1 MPKVNVDYSNT
12 IIYKLVCKDKNIK
25 DVYVGHTTNFI
36 QRKYA
41 HKINCATEKNKLKVY
56 EFIRNN
62 GGWENWEMVEICTI
76 NCENKMDA
84 LRWEHEYYFLLNATL
99 NIVQPFSYKNNQNI
113 INSRDATISSPG
125 TNTNN
130 EKVLLENKKFLEKTV
145 LKNEIIKNT
154 LIENNTTVETL
165 EKIIQNSIQ
174 KVNDDEKKTKFKCE
188 LCKYYTDN
196 LKDFKKH
203 EATTK
208 HINMLNNPIIPIDN
222 VSIVKPE
229 IMCKNCNKNF
239 KCRVTLWR
247 HNKKCTSV
255 VEKKSGNISENLIM
269 ELIKENKELKDVLK
283 EQSREL
289 KDAIKEQSKA
299 LIEMSSKSNTTLIQ
313 NNNNTTNNTTN
324 HNHFNLNVFLNEQ
337 CKDAIS
343 ITDFVDSLNLNVADL
358 EATGKLGYVLGISRI
373 FINKL
378 KELDVYERP
387 LHCTD
392 YKRETVYIKNQ
403 DSWEKDNPE
412 KTKLK
417 HIVNR
422 IARKNL
428 EQLPAWQAEN
438 PDYVTLD
445 TPENNEFMKISMSSL
460 GGYSIEEEN
469 KQLDKIM
476 RNVLKEVVVDKN
488 ALTEA

>member
-1 MPKVNVDYSNT
+1 MS
-12 IIYKLVCKDKNIK
+12 KNLSQNPLIGSK
-25 DVYVGHTTNFI
+25 
-36 QRKYA
+36 K
-41 HKINCATEKNKLKVY
+41 
-56 EFIRNN
+56 EFICDYCNY
-62 GGWENWEMVEICTI
+62 IT
-76 NCENKMDA
+76 A
-84 LRWEHEYYFLLNATL
+84 
-99 NIVQPFSYKNNQNI
+99 
-113 INSRDATISSPG
+113 
-125 TNTNN
+125 
-130 EKVLLENKKFLEKTV
+130 NKK
-145 LKNEIIKNT
+145 
-154 LIENNTTVETL
+154 
-165 EKIIQNSIQ
+165 
-174 KVNDDEKKTKFKCE
+174 
-188 LCKYYTDN
+188 
-196 LKDFKKH
+196 DFAKH
-203 EATTK
+203 EQTNK
-208 HINMLNNPIIPIDN
+208 HKRN
-222 VSIVKPE
+222 VTNLVTIVTEFPTAEPKSHE
-229 IMCKNCNKNF
+229 CKNCGELFSYRMALCRHKKTCNIKINLANTMQPSSEKND
-239 KCRVTLWR
+239 
-247 HNKKCTSV
+247 
-255 VEKKSGNISENLIM
+255 INLTFELVK

-403 DSWEKDNPE
+403 DSWEKDNAE

-417 HIVNR
+417 YIVNR

-460 GGYSIEEEN
+460 GGYSEEEN

-488 ALTEA
+488 AITEG